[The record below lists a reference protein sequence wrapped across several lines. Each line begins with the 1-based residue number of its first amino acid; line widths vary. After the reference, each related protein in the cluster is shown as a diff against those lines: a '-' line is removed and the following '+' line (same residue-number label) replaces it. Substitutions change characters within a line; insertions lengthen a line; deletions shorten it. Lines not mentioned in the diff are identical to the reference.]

1 MRKIT
6 YAQAIN
12 EALHQIIANNE
23 HAFLIGQGVTS
34 PWYVGST
41 TVGLLD
47 QFGPSKI
54 IDTPTSENCITGV
67 ALGAALTRMH
77 PILCFP
83 RMDFMYYAMDQIAN
97 HIANWHYMFGGRT

>member
-12 EALHQIIANNE
+12 EALHQIIAKDE
-23 HAFLIGQGVTS
+23 HVFLIGQGVTS
-34 PWYVGST
+34 PWFVGST
-41 TVGLLD
+41 TVGLID
-47 QFGPSKI
+47 QFGPGRI

-67 ALGAALTRMH
+67 ALGAGFTGMH

-83 RMDFMYYAMDQIAN
+83 RMDFMYLAMDQIAN
-97 HIANWHYMFGGRT
+97 HIPNM